1 MLSKKNRLSKFTK
14 RERTKTVSFPFF
26 TLKYAKTGEKDL
38 KFAFVISKKI
48 DKRAVIRNKV
58 KRQISKG
65 LEGILEKITKGYN
78 FVFIVK
84 KEILTKNQG
93 EITKEIERVF
103 LERFSK

>member
-14 RERTKTVSFPFF
+14 QGGAKTVSLPFF
-26 TLKYAKTGEKDL
+26 ILKYTKTAGEDL

-48 DKRAVIRNKV
+48 DKRAVVRNKI

-65 LEGILEKITKGYN
+65 LEAVLEKVSKGYT

-84 KEILTKNQG
+84 KEILTKKQE

-103 LERFSK
+103 LEKFSK